1 MDDRRPGPDQITLSD
16 LPPEVTEIMNG
27 YWGDQCLVVS
37 DRLVIVDRQTR
48 RIVALVPLAA

>member
-1 MDDRRPGPDQITLSD
+1 
-16 LPPEVTEIMNG
+16 MNG